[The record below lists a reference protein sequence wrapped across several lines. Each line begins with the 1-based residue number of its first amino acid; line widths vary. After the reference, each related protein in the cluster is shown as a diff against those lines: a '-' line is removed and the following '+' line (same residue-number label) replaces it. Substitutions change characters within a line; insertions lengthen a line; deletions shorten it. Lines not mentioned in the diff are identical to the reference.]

1 MEAYG
6 ITIEVDPQIEL
17 GKTFGQE
24 ENGHVG
30 ARLTVS
36 EMPEQVALHIRPPQ
50 EGNPIIVFRGGAAE
64 DARQF
69 SLRVPLK
76 WAGEGERRIPSLP
89 DWKEEQN
96 FLNVVL
102 LNPDLHI
109 TDVQISLVIRGG
121 NLYVVAQRVYQGWVR
136 GTDGEMTFIPSQ
148 PAYAYPGMDYRAI
161 WKDRG
166 WAVALFAALEGLTRS
181 TTLTEPTPAAWEPE
195 SNPADPDNVATIA
208 YFNAITD
215 SGLAI
220 GDDGE
225 EYQIFGYNLRGVKG
239 AVKILPPLTRVVVDP
254 LPRKEGYSRTPV
266 RTCWPADSYE

>member
-6 ITIEVDPQIEL
+6 ITIEVDPEIQM
-17 GKTFGQE
+17 GKAFGQE
-24 ENGHVG
+24 ENGYVG
-30 ARLTVS
+30 ARLQCS
-36 EMPEQVALHIRPPQ
+36 GQPETIALHIRPPQ

-69 SLRVPLK
+69 SLRVPVK
-76 WAGEGERRIPSLP
+76 WTGGGERRIPSLP

-102 LNPDLHI
+102 LNPNLHI
-109 TDVQISLVIRGG
+109 TDVQISLITRGSD
-121 NLYVVAQRVYQGWVR
+121 LFVVAQRVYQGWVR
-136 GTDGEMTFIPSQ
+136 SSNGDVNFIPSMSE
-148 PAYAYPGMDYRAI
+148 YAYPGMDYRTI

-166 WAVALFAALEGLTRS
+166 WAVALFAALEGVVRGKELTV
-181 TTLTEPTPAAWEPE
+181 PTPAKWEPD

-208 YFNAITD
+208 YYNAITD

-225 EYQIFGYNLRGVKG
+225 EYQLFGRNLRGFKG
-239 AVKILPPLTRVVVDP
+239 AVKIPAPLTRVVVDP

-266 RTCWPADSYE
+266 RTCRPASDL